1 MIHYTDISSVYFS
14 VWFRR
19 IFFIL
24 PLPVVFL
31 VRVHD
36 NTVVVDDVGK
46 GHGARHDLEDGG
58 HARPRGE
65 HVLSLPAVVGPR
77 GGLDHGIG
85 GFVATAQPRHKL
97 GQLHFGEFGVLGPI
111 ISWWIVCSMDLLIEF
126 FWIIS
131 PNHFDKRRILR
142 FNGSICVKFGVTQ
155 PAINSWNKYSEE

>member
-1 MIHYTDISSVYFS
+1 MLIIFINKNDTLYRHLIS
-14 VWFRR
+14 
-19 IFFIL
+19 IFQCVVSSHFL
-24 PLPVVFL
+24 HPLPVVFL

-36 NTVVVDDVGK
+36 NAVVVDDVGK

-111 ISWWIVCSMDLLIEF
+111 IS
-126 FWIIS
+126 
-131 PNHFDKRRILR
+131 
-142 FNGSICVKFGVTQ
+142 
-155 PAINSWNKYSEE
+155 